1 MPKVGYKFGIEGND
15 SNENIFKYKNIFGF
29 KSILKF
35 IQRFARYRNAAL
47 IWIGRLCSNSLES
60 QLTVPGRATI
70 FSRYSH
76 SYNIP
81 IQSCILRPIHLHL
94 LHLTQCSAYYIH
106 WMERCHLSVFEVLF
120 YDQSD
125 LAFKVASYVS
135 TYVLSIYISINID
148 LFPSDFCRF
157 GQTFVFF
164 LSSTQEAQYNLEYL
178 NK

>member
-1 MPKVGYKFGIEGND
+1 M
-15 SNENIFKYKNIFGF
+15 
-29 KSILKF
+29 KF
-35 IQRFARYRNAAL
+35 IQRFARYRNAAV
-47 IWIGRLCSNSLES
+47 IWIRRLCSNSLES
-60 QLTVPGRATI
+60 ELTVPGRATI

-125 LAFKVASYVS
+125 LTFKVASYVS
-135 TYVLSIYISINID
+135 TIYVLSISYTPTKVYAKSAKFILSNVPIEVLQNWVLIQ
-148 LFPSDFCRF
+148 LLVTPHVMEKVQ
-157 GQTFVFF
+157 GQI
-164 LSSTQEAQYNLEYL
+164 
-178 NK
+178 